1 MSGGGGTAQG
11 AMMGEVDAFTLDGLK
26 CYFPSADH
34 LPHHFEVYRP
44 GAYVVRI
51 YFLRTNKKRGLNW
64 DYKRTMGGE
73 FGPAEQAELFKLVM
87 QHKRRLL
94 GEWHRKVCP
103 DGRK

>member
-1 MSGGGGTAQG
+1 
-11 AMMGEVDAFTLDGLK
+11 MGEVEAFAFEGLK

-34 LPHHFEVYRP
+34 LPHHFEVYRR

-51 YFLRTNKKRGLNW
+51 YFLRTNRKRGLNW
-64 DYKRTMGGE
+64 DYKRKMDGAFE
-73 FGPAEQAELFKLVM
+73 PAEQAQLFEAVM

-103 DGRK
+103 ERRS